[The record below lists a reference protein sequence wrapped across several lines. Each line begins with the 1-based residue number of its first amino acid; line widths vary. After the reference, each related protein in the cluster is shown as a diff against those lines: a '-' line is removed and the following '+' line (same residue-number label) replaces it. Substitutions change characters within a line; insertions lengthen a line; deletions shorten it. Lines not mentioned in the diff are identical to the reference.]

1 MAFNKNTIR
10 LLQNIF
16 LNTFYSFNVRQN
28 FMKKKRA
35 GDNWKKSEI
44 IKMASTSNREK
55 GEKKK
60 SENLAW
66 NKYVEAMNLSK
77 SLKL

>member
-1 MAFNKNTIR
+1 MNRIMAKGKKGKIIFMAFNKNTIR

-28 FMKKKRA
+28 FMKKKKRA

-60 SENLAW
+60 RV
-66 NKYVEAMNLSK
+66 KT
-77 SLKL
+77 